1 VPLGALITVTAVL
14 GLAIGSFLNVV
25 IWRVPRK
32 LSVLRPRSRCPLCEK
47 PISPIDNVPLASWLR
62 LRGKCRHCE
71 APIPI
76 RYPLVEAGCAV
87 LFGTAAARFGWTW
100 TLPAALILF
109 SALLPIS
116 VIDLE
121 HHRVLRP
128 VLALVVVV
136 TVLAAPS

>member
-1 VPLGALITVTAVL
+1 MAAVL

-32 LSVLRPRSRCPLCEK
+32 LSVLRPRSRCPACET
-47 PISPIDNVPLASWLR
+47 PISPIDNVPVVSWVRLA
-62 LRGKCRHCE
+62 GKCRHCR

-76 RYPLVEAGCAV
+76 RYPLVEGGCAL
-87 LFGTAAARFGWTW
+87 LFGAAAARFGWTW
-100 TLPAALILF
+100 PLPAVLVLF
-109 SALLPIS
+109 AVLLTIS
-116 VIDLE
+116 VVDLE

-136 TVLAAPS
+136 TVLLAPS